1 MTILIHISEDFIGS
15 KDLQRGS
22 NPFLLV
28 TREEFRMGFRFR
40 LTVSRQRIVSIT
52 RRKRT
57 RKQDLEHVS
66 GNKSMELFRIKP
78 LEKILAESEDKGE
91 GTLKRTL
98 GVSALTLLG
107 VGAIIGTGIFVLTGQ
122 AAGRHSG
129 PAVVVSMIIAGLVSA
144 LAALCY
150 SEFASSVPISGS
162 AYTYSYATLGEFI
175 AWIIGWDLILEY
187 AFGAATVAA
196 GWSGNVISLLAD
208 FGIHFPVALSA
219 APGTKFVGLSADAAA
234 HLSNLR
240 VGETILNPPAGY
252 NVLTEELAKG
262 MSLAGIQ
269 APVETA
275 FFNLPAFLIAIAVT
289 ALLVRGIRESANFNS
304 VVVIVKI
311 GVVLLFIIAGV
322 GYVNTHYLGIGCEP
336 GVGDC
341 LQFIPPNTGVFGEYG
356 YSGILTG
363 AAVIFFAYIGF
374 DAVSTAAQ
382 EAKNP
387 QKDMPRAIIGS
398 LVICTIL
405 YILVAGIMVGL
416 VPYTQLKEE
425 AAPIAAAITAASG
438 MAVEGSTIAFILKSF
453 SMIIKFGAV
462 LGLSSTMVVQIMG
475 QPRIFYAMAKD
486 GLLPGWAAQIHPRFR
501 TPHITT
507 MITGAI
513 VAVMAALVPISM
525 LGQLVS
531 IGTLFAF
538 VIVSIGIIVLR
549 KTKPD
554 LPRPFKV
561 PFSPVVPIL
570 AALTSL
576 YLMYGLPWD
585 TWARLLIWMAIGVV
599 IYFVYGR
606 KHSHLR
612 SSDA

>member
-1 MTILIHISEDFIGS
+1 MRLRI
-15 KDLQRGS
+15 
-22 NPFLLV
+22 
-28 TREEFRMGFRFR
+28 R
-40 LTVSRQRIVSIT
+40 LTVSRKRLRAVKHRSNAVT
-52 RRKRT
+52 EVERKNM
-57 RKQDLEHVS
+57 D
-66 GNKSMELFRIKP
+66 LFRIKP
-78 LEKILAESEDKGE
+78 LESILAEAEDKGE

-122 AAGRHSG
+122 AAGKHAG
-129 PAVVVSMIIAGLVSA
+129 PAVVVSMIVAGIVSA

-187 AFGAATVAA
+187 AFGAATVAV
-196 GWSGNVISLLAD
+196 GWSGNIISLLAD
-208 FGIHFPVALSA
+208 LGIHFPIALSA
-219 APGTKFVGLSADAAA
+219 APGTKFVMLDHQTVAQLAST
-234 HLSNLR
+234 R
-240 VGETILNPPAGY
+240 IGETILNPPVGY
-252 NVLTEELAKG
+252 NVLTNELGQGLA
-262 MSLAGIQ
+262 SLGLHP
-269 APVETA
+269 PVETA
-275 FFNLPAFLIAIAVT
+275 LFNLPAFLIAIAVT

-304 VVVIVKI
+304 VVVIIKI
-311 GVVLLFIIAGV
+311 AVVLLFIIAGV
-322 GYVNTHYLGIGCEP
+322 GYVNTHYLGMGCQP

-341 LQFIPPNTGVFGEYG
+341 LPFVPQNTGVFGEYG

-374 DAVSTAAQ
+374 DAVSTASQ

-398 LVICTIL
+398 LAICTVL
-405 YILVAGIMVGL
+405 YILVAAIMVGL

-438 MAVEGSTIAFILKSF
+438 MAVQGSTVAFVLASF
-453 SMIIKFGAV
+453 SMIIKLGAV

-486 GLLPGWAAQIHPRFR
+486 GLLPSWAAKIHPRFR
-501 TPHITT
+501 TPHVTT
-507 MITGAI
+507 MITGGI
-513 VAVMAALVPISM
+513 VAIMAAVVPISA

-538 VIVSIGIIVLR
+538 VIVSIGVIVLR
-549 KTKPD
+549 RTRPD

-561 PFSPVVPIL
+561 PFSPFVPIL
-570 AALTSL
+570 AAGTSL

-585 TWARLLIWMAIGVV
+585 TWARLLIWMAIGIL
-599 IYFVYGR
+599 IYFFYGMR
-606 KHSHLR
+606 R
-612 SSDA
+612 SNLNSA